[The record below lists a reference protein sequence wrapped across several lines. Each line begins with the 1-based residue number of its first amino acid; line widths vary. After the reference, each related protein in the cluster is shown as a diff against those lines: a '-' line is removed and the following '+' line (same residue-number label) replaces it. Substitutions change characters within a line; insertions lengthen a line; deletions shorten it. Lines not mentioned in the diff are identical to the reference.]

1 VTVPTGATRLD
12 VRTSGG
18 TGDVDLYVRRGQP
31 PAGSTWDCN
40 STGDATTESC
50 VITNPVA
57 GEWYVTLLGYQV
69 YAGVSLTATVT
80 GGSGG
85 TTPPPSS
92 GDGTVLLDQQ
102 NLQGG
107 QGSELVFTLPVPT
120 GYSRLE
126 ITLESSLGDL
136 YVRRGARAVID
147 PLRPTLQYTAD
158 CASFES
164 NYATERCTFQAP
176 SGTYYITVYGYH
188 AYSGS
193 RVRAVAYR

>member
-1 VTVPTGATRLD
+1 VPP
-12 VRTSGG
+12 V
-18 TGDVDLYVRRGQP
+18 P

-40 STGDATTESC
+40 STGEATTESC
-50 VITNPVA
+50 VVTNPVA
-57 GEWYVTLLGYQV
+57 GEWYVTLLGYQA
-69 YAGVSLTATVT
+69 YAGVALTATVT
-80 GGSGG
+80 GGTGG
-85 TTPPPSS
+85 TTPPPPTS

-102 NLQGG
+102 NLQGA
-107 QGSELVFTLPVPT
+107 QGSELVFTVPVPT

-126 ITLESSLGDL
+126 ITLENSLGDL

-158 CASFES
+158 CASLES

-176 SGTYYITVYGYH
+176 SGTYYVTVYGYH

-193 RVRAVAYR
+193 RVRAVVYR